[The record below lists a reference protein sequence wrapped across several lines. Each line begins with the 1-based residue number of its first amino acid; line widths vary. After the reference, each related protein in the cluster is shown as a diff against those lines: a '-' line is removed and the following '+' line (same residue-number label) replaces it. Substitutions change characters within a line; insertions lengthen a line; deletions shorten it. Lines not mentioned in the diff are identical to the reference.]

1 MRDIIEIAPHI
12 LPWAP
17 NCPEPVMIQYLREAA
32 ITFCQRSRTWR
43 GEEIYRLESADRDLP
58 LVTCNDSV
66 IFEIES
72 VSWRG
77 NGDADWQ
84 PPVESAEFSSRDDWW
99 RDGNPRYYTQ
109 RVPGT
114 LRVAPFST
122 GEIRV
127 IMYLK
132 PDQRADTLPDYL
144 IELYPQIIAAGALGK
159 ILMLPRYDFSEPNL
173 AMMHQAQ
180 FEAACDSH
188 FRDNLRGQQRARTR
202 VKSSY
207 L

>member
-1 MRDIIEIAPHI
+1 
-12 LPWAP
+12 
-17 NCPEPVMIQYLREAA
+17 MIQYLREAA
-32 ITFCQRSRTWR
+32 ITFCKRSRTWR
-43 GEEIYRLESADRDLP
+43 GDEVYRLESAERDLP

-72 VSWRG
+72 VAWRG
-77 NGDADWQ
+77 NSDADWQ
-84 PPVESAEFSSRDDWW
+84 PPVEAAEFSSRNDWW

-109 RVPGT
+109 RTPGT
-114 LRVAPFST
+114 LRVAPFSA

-127 IMYLK
+127 MMYLM

-144 IELYPQIIAAGALGK
+144 IELYPQIIAAGALAK
-159 ILMLPRYDFSEPNL
+159 ILMLPRFDFSDPNL
-173 AMMHQAQ
+173 AMLQQSQ
-180 FEAACDSH
+180 FDAAGDAH
-188 FRDNLRGQQRARTR
+188 FRDNLRGQQRARVR